1 MKHIMVVMGTRPEAI
16 KLCPLVRE
24 LKKHENFTVSVCSTG
39 QHREMLDSA
48 LEAFSIKPDF
58 DMDIMR
64 TGQTLSDVTAR
75 ILRRME
81 EILVAEKP
89 DLVLVQGDTTTAF
102 AAALSAFHQGIKVAH
117 VEAGLRTYRMQ
128 APFPEEFHRQAI
140 SLIADYHFA
149 PTVTAKNHLLRE
161 GRDASRVFITGNTV
175 VDALR
180 TTLTEKQPMVEWNIP
195 EDRRALIFTAHR
207 RENFGEPLYGMLKAL
222 RAVVEG
228 TPDVI
233 AFFPVHHNPEVRR
246 AAIEILKG
254 VPRIRMIEPPEIV
267 SFHHLL
273 SQAYLIMTDSG
284 GIQEEAVA
292 LGIPTVVMRYSSER
306 TEGMRA
312 GVLKLAGS
320 GEKGIRD
327 LCLRLLRPDSEEYAT
342 MRRPSAVYGDGNA
355 SARIAKVLEKVC
367 FSA

>member
-24 LKKHENFTVSVCSTG
+24 LKSRTQFTVSVCSTG

-48 LEAFSIKPDF
+48 LEAFSVKPDF

-81 EILVAEKP
+81 EILLAERP

-102 AAALSAFHQGIKVAH
+102 AAALAAFHQGIPIAH

-149 PTVTAKNHLLRE
+149 PTVTAKNHLVQE

-180 TTLTEKQPMVEWNIP
+180 TTLTERRPLVEWNIP
-195 EDRRALIFTAHR
+195 ENRRALIFTAHR
-207 RENFGEPLYGMLKAL
+207 RENFGAPLYGMLKAL
-222 RAVVEG
+222 RSIVES

-254 VPRIRMIEPPEIV
+254 VPRVRMIEPPEIV

-273 SQAYLIMTDSG
+273 SRAYLIMTDSG

-306 TEGMRA
+306 TDGMRA

-320 GEKGIRD
+320 GENGIRE
-327 LCLRLLRPDSEEYAT
+327 LCLRLLRPDSEEYAA

-355 SARIAKVLEKVC
+355 SMRIANVLEKVC